1 MSVVLNKLPNP
12 PIPCPRGRVYPPP
25 SPDRETHPSL
35 FSHVILRSLPSVVL
49 FFAVREAKR
58 SPKDAKRRQEAPRE
72 RQRDAK
78 MGQRARQGGPKGDQ
92 GRPREAKRR
101 PRGGQERPKRGQRAA
116 KGRPREAKGKP
127 KGCQSEAK
135 GRPREPKGGQ
145 SSPKPKKDLGNPFFE
160 NLFWSD
166 FEGKIVPKASQ
177 SRKSDFLKTEL
188 SFESG
193 AHFQREGQ
201 ARPGQKGLAKPSLA
215 RTRLSSPGG
224 EPGRNATPAFGG
236 GRGSPAP

>member
-1 MSVVLNKLPNP
+1 M
-12 PIPCPRGRVYPPP
+12 
-25 SPDRETHPSL
+25 
-35 FSHVILRSLPSVVL
+35 PSVVL

-116 KGRPREAKGKP
+116 KGRPREAKGRP
-127 KGCQSEAK
+127 KGGQREAK
-135 GRPREPKGGQ
+135 GRPREAKGGQ
-145 SSPKPKKDLGNPFFE
+145 SSPKPKKDARYPFLGAKKG
-160 NLFWSD
+160 SD
-166 FEGKIVPKASQ
+166 FEGKMMPKASQ

-201 ARPGQKGLAKPSLA
+201 GRPGQKGLAKPSQA
-215 RTRLSSPGG
+215 R
-224 EPGRNATPAFGG
+224 
-236 GRGSPAP
+236 RGL